1 MRIIRCYC
9 EALAGPEVVL
19 DAVRAHHL
27 RDVLRLGTGAEV
39 ELFDGAGTTARGI
52 IRDVARKTIT
62 LSVEEI
68 RHHPPRT
75 DGRIIL
81 AVSLAKGS
89 RFDDVIT
96 RCTELGVDHLA
107 AVRFARTVKQA
118 AGPAAA
124 RRRRN
129 LAISAAQQCGRVFLP
144 RLTGPDD
151 FEDAME
157 TLRAEYPG
165 ARWLFGGFSAQAR
178 PLLRQVD
185 AGADTIIVV
194 GPEGGLT
201 ESEQALLRQTGAVE
215 ISLTR
220 TTLRIETAALAVG
233 AVLCVM
239 RDGAPADL

>member
-1 MRIIRCYC
+1 MIRCYC
-9 EALAGPEVVL
+9 ESVTGPELVL
-19 DAVRAHHL
+19 DAVQAHHL
-27 RDVLRLGTGAEV
+27 RDVLRLGAGAEV
-39 ELFDGAGTTARGI
+39 ELFDGNGTTARGI
-52 IRDVARKTIT
+52 IRDIARSTIT

-68 RHHPPRT
+68 HHHPPQVDR
-75 DGRIIL
+75 RIIL

-96 RCTELGVDHLA
+96 RCTELGVDHLVG
-107 AVRFARTVKQA
+107 VRFTRTVKQA

-144 RLTGPDD
+144 RLTGPEN
-151 FEDAME
+151 FEGILE

-178 PLLRQVD
+178 PLLQQVD
-185 AGADTIIVV
+185 MAADTIVVV

-201 ESEQALLRQTGAVE
+201 EAEQDRLRKAGASEV
-215 ISLTR
+215 SLTR
-220 TTLRIETAALAVG
+220 TTLRIETAAVAVG
-233 AVLCVM
+233 AVLCVR
-239 RDGAPADL
+239 RDGPDPSG

>member
-1 MRIIRCYC
+1 MRTIRCYC
-9 EALAGPEVVL
+9 ESLTGPKVVL
-19 DAVRAHHL
+19 DTVRAHHL
-27 RDVLRLGTGAEV
+27 RDVLRLGAGAEV

-68 RHHPPRT
+68 HHHPPRT

-89 RFDDVIT
+89 RFDDVVT
-96 RCTELGVDHLA
+96 QCTELGVDHLA

-118 AGPAAA
+118 AGTAAA

-144 RLTGPDD
+144 RLTGP
-151 FEDAME
+151 EDVESVLE
-157 TLRAEYPG
+157 TLRAEYPQ
-165 ARWLFGGFSAQAR
+165 ARWLFGGFSSQAR
-178 PLLRQVD
+178 PLLQQ
-185 AGADTIIVV
+185 ADTAVDTIVV
-194 GPEGGLT
+194 IGPEGGLT
-201 ESEQALLRQTGAVE
+201 EGEQALLRETGAVE

-239 RDGAPADL
+239 RDDTGPSG